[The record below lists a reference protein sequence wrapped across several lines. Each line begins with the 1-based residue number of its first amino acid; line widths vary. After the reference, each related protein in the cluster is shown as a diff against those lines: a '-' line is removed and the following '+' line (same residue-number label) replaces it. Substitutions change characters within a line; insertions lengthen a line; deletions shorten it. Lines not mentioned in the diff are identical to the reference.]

1 MRGSRRSRAPR
12 SNPGSGKRLIASMPR
27 SNSFLSQEGSSRMR
41 NFKPLWAVPVTVSLI
56 VLTAGWLADQAG
68 AATAREIDVSVD
80 VALEEFQKQVG
91 GGKEFLESSKG
102 VLVLPKVLKAGVGFG
117 GEYGEGALRIAG
129 KTEDYYNIA
138 SASFGFQFGGQIKTV
153 ILVFM
158 EEEALYKFRTSEGW
172 KAGVD
177 GSVALVTLGAG
188 GSIDTTKIKDP
199 IVGFVFSQKGLMYNL
214 TLEGSK
220 FTKMH
225 K

>member
-1 MRGSRRSRAPR
+1 MIPAPGDPYEPFLHR
-12 SNPGSGKRLIASMPR
+12 HLFQTAHELAAAPNPDLTTATAKARQVFDLLATTS
-27 SNSFLSQEGSSRMR
+27 
-41 NFKPLWAVPVTVSLI
+41 VP
-56 VLTAGWLADQAG
+56 ALADQAG

-138 SASFGFQFGGQIKTV
+138 SASFGFQFGGQVKT
-153 ILVFM
+153 ILLVFM
-158 EEEALYKFRTSEGW
+158 DEEALYKFRTSEGW

-199 IVGFVFSQKGLMYNL
+199 IVGFVFGQKGLMYNL

-220 FTKMH
+220 FTKLH